1 MYSLCKLIW
10 NIQLYSVSH
19 AYEFSYRHMSQKL
32 VTAWMVFALMS
43 AAPMIYMILCICIPL
58 HILVLG
64 ETIQMHKASTSLD
77 SRLKIIITVY
87 KIVTIKKKHKILNTN
102 TSPKWKYLKVSRV
115 IPKETKTRRILRFLE
130 FIVKWNFYESL
141 PNFS

>member
-1 MYSLCKLIW
+1 
-10 NIQLYSVSH
+10 
-19 AYEFSYRHMSQKL
+19 MSQKL

-87 KIVTIKKKHKILNTN
+87 KIVTIKKKTQNFKHKYKPQMEI
-102 TSPKWKYLKVSRV
+102 SK
-115 IPKETKTRRILRFLE
+115 
-130 FIVKWNFYESL
+130 SL
-141 PNFS
+141 